1 MGESRPNPGPPGPG
15 TRREV
20 CFPQRLGPRQ
30 PVRGH
35 GHSPYLAD
43 HGKRGPRGNDGA
55 KKVKGRKRQ
64 ILTDTGGRLLK
75 AFVHPANEH
84 DKRGGQALL
93 LGMDL
98 SLWPRVRKLS
108 KIALRADRGLGVPG
122 SCGTGFLPGV
132 GDGGGGSSLR
142 GGARGLGAGRRGDA
156 GDSAGEWVQAFAQA
170 VGGGADL
177 CLAGAKGGWGR
188 ITSTILR

>member
-1 MGESRPNPGPPGPG
+1 M
-15 TRREV
+15 
-20 CFPQRLGPRQ
+20 
-30 PVRGH
+30 
-35 GHSPYLAD
+35 
-43 HGKRGPRGNDGA
+43 
-55 KKVKGRKRQ
+55 
-64 ILTDTGGRLLK
+64 K

-170 VGGGADL
+170 VGGERTFAWL
-177 CLAGAKGGWGR
+177 GR
-188 ITSTILR
+188 NRRLGKDYEYHPEVTEAWV